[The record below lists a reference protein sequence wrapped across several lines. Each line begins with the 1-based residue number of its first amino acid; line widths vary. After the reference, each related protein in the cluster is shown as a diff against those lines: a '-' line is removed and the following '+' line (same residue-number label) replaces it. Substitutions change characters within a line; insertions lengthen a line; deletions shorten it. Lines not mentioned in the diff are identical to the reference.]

1 MVLSLENNRKWY
13 ANEGYIELREQDGI
27 VYISSMAKGDKFTVG
42 MLRDIIRLS
51 KQYKIICLIVDTVSK
66 QEQIRS
72 VLSKRWD
79 MDYHMVDD
87 MLFAFYD
94 KG

>member
-1 MVLSLENNRKWY
+1 MLSLESPRKWY

-27 VYISSMAKGDKFTVG
+27 VYISSMAKDDSFTVG
-42 MLRDIIRLS
+42 MLRDIIHVS
-51 KQYKIICLIVDTVSK
+51 KRYKIICLIVDTVSK

-79 MDYHMVDD
+79 MDYYKIEGL
-87 MLFAFYD
+87 LFAFYD